1 LSIDYEGK
9 KIGMWM
15 FLFTELLFFGGM
27 FLLYSVFRY
36 RFASDFHA
44 AAKIEDIALGSL
56 NTFILLTSSFAM
68 AVAISAIRRG
78 KRRLSSLLQLATIC
92 LGAVFLAIKLS
103 EWAVKIHRGLYPNSS
118 VLLKKSQG
126 EILYFGLYYV
136 MTGIHGLHVFIGM
149 IVISFMLVFT
159 LRKKIT
165 MENSI
170 KLENTGLYWHFV
182 DTIWLYLFPLFYLIT

>member
-36 RFASDFHA
+36 KFAVDFHT
-44 AAKIEDIALGSL
+44 AAKDENVVLGSL
-56 NTFILLTSSFAM
+56 NTFILLTSSFSIAL
-68 AVAISAIRRG
+68 AISAIRKG
-78 KRRLSSLLQLATIC
+78 KSRLSCFLQLATIGMGITC
-92 LGAVFLAIKLS
+92 LVINYL
-103 EWAVKIHRGLYPNSS
+103 EWGTKIERGLYPNSP

-126 EILYFGLYYV
+126 EIIFFGLYYV
-136 MTGIHGLHVFIGM
+136 MTGIHGLHVLIGT
-149 IVISFMLVFT
+149 IVITFMLIFT
-159 LRKKIT
+159 ARKKIT
-165 MENSI
+165 RQDPI

-182 DTIWLYLFPLFYLIT
+182 DIVWIYLFPLFYLIT

>member
-1 LSIDYEGK
+1 MGVDYEGK

-36 RFASDFHA
+36 RFASEFHT
-44 AAKIEDIALGSL
+44 AAKDENIVLGSV
-56 NTFILLTSSFAM
+56 NTFMLLTSSFAI
-68 AVAISAIRRG
+68 ALAISAMRKG
-78 KRRLSSLLQLATIC
+78 KSRLSSFLQLATI
-92 LGAVFLAIKLS
+92 GMGITFLVIKYF
-103 EWAVKIHRGLYPNSS
+103 EWGTKIAQGLYPNSP

-126 EILYFGLYYV
+126 EILFFGLYYV
-136 MTGIHGLHVFIGM
+136 MTGIHGLHVLIGI
-149 IVISFMLVFT
+149 IVITFMLVFT
-159 LRKKIT
+159 IRKKIT

-182 DTIWLYLFPLFYLIT
+182 DIIWIYLFPLFYLIT

>member
-36 RFASDFHA
+36 RFALDFHT
-44 AAKIEDIALGSL
+44 AAKDENVVLGSV
-56 NTFILLTSSFAM
+56 NTFILLTSSFTIAL
-68 AVAISAIRRG
+68 AISAIRKGRS
-78 KRRLSSLLQLATIC
+78 RLSSFLQLATIGMGITF
-92 LGAVFLAIKLS
+92 LVIKYFEWGA
-103 EWAVKIHRGLYPNSS
+103 KIGKGLYPNAP

-126 EILYFGLYYV
+126 EILFFGLYYV
-136 MTGIHGLHVFIGM
+136 MTGIHGLHVFIGI
-149 IVISFMLVFT
+149 IVITFMLVFT
-159 LRKKIT
+159 IRKKIT
-165 MENSI
+165 MEDSI

-182 DTIWLYLFPLFYLIT
+182 DIIWIYLFPLFYLIT

>member
-1 LSIDYEGK
+1 MGVDYEGK

-36 RFASDFHA
+36 RFASEFHT
-44 AAKIEDIALGSL
+44 AAKDENVVLGSV
-56 NTFILLTSSFAM
+56 NTFMLLTSSFAI
-68 AVAISAIRRG
+68 ALAISAMRKG
-78 KRRLSSLLQLATIC
+78 KSRLSSFLQLATI
-92 LGAVFLAIKLS
+92 GMGITFLVIKYF
-103 EWAVKIHRGLYPNSS
+103 EWGTKIAQGLYPNSP

-126 EILYFGLYYV
+126 EILFFGLYYV
-136 MTGIHGLHVFIGM
+136 MTGIHGLHVLIGI
-149 IVISFMLVFT
+149 IVITFMLVFT
-159 LRKKIT
+159 IRKKIT

-182 DTIWLYLFPLFYLIT
+182 DIIWIYLFPLFYLIT

>member
-1 LSIDYEGK
+1 VGVDYEGK

-36 RFASDFHA
+36 RFASEFHT
-44 AAKIEDIALGSL
+44 AAKDENVVLGSV
-56 NTFILLTSSFAM
+56 NTFMLLTSSFAI
-68 AVAISAIRRG
+68 ALAISAMRKG
-78 KRRLSSLLQLATIC
+78 KSRLSSFLQLATI
-92 LGAVFLAIKLS
+92 GMGITFLVIKYF
-103 EWAVKIHRGLYPNSS
+103 EWGTKIAQGLYPNSP

-126 EILYFGLYYV
+126 EILFFGLYYV
-136 MTGIHGLHVFIGM
+136 MTGIHGLHVLIGI
-149 IVISFMLVFT
+149 IVITFMLVFT
-159 LRKKIT
+159 IRKKIT

-182 DTIWLYLFPLFYLIT
+182 DIIWIYLFPLFYLIT